1 MHCQECHAVDPTQF
15 ENDERVIE
23 TDSAGVRLDGGGDE
37 KGGCCEDNGD
47 RHAGHSFRLSFIDLA
62 IRGKDNGIDDA
73 QERLEVDCYPDAN
86 AGDVWIGFE
95 AVYERRSVGHGCDVR
110 EVDGAEL

>member
-1 MHCQECHAVDPTQF
+1 
-15 ENDERVIE
+15 
-23 TDSAGVRLDGGGDE
+23 
-37 KGGCCEDNGD
+37 
-47 RHAGHSFRLSFIDLA
+47 
-62 IRGKDNGIDDA
+62 
-73 QERLEVDCYPDAN
+73 LEVDCYPDAN